1 MFFGRHFEM
10 SKTSKSI
17 TSYLECLGY
26 ELDKKKVLKKAIY
39 VIIALVF
46 SSGWK
51 VKNLISTY

>member
-17 TSYLECLGY
+17 TSYLEYLGY

-39 VIIALVF
+39 VIIALFF
-46 SSGWK
+46 SWDEKSK
-51 VKNLISTY
+51 V